1 MTWTQNA
8 YLQAALDA
16 ELGRLRNAPSGGR
29 ACAAFRAA
37 AALGGF
43 VASGVIAL
51 EEAERLLLD
60 AALDTGLPEREAS
73 NHIRRG
79 LNCGE
84 RTPRDLPRDGAGKSC
99 PHLPSRPS
107 LGGEQRHARPPS
119 TEVDALWS
127 ASSPVD
133 SDSVAVEWFRRR
145 YGGHARSF
153 LEQSQAYDLAR
164 VIPSGLGLPRWA
176 WSRRGPW
183 ARTGHRLLFRLW
195 DHAGSAL
202 SLRARCL
209 YTSTNPKSLAPCG
222 FSVRSLVL
230 ADPTALVLLTGEAG
244 RWCEPFDVV
253 IAEGEPDWLL
263 WSAGPRDTE
272 ARCRAC
278 FGVEAGAWCQQIA
291 DCIPDGIRVSIRT
304 HHDEPG
310 DRYAGQ
316 VIATLRGRCRV
327 FRSKRE
333 EGARG

>member
-1 MTWTQNA
+1 MTWTQDA
-8 YLQAALDA
+8 YFHAALDA
-16 ELGRLRNAPSGGR
+16 ELGHLRNTPLGGR

-43 VASGVIAL
+43 VASGAIAR

-73 NHIRRG
+73 SHIRRG
-79 LNCGE
+79 LNCGQ
-84 RTPRDLPRDGAGKSC
+84 RTPRDLPREGAGKPC
-99 PHLPSRPS
+99 PHLPYRLSV
-107 LGGEQRHARPPS
+107 GGEQCHARPPS

-153 LEQSQAYDLAR
+153 LEQSQAHDLAR
-164 VIPSGLGLPRWA
+164 VIPSGLSLPRWA

-195 DHAGSAL
+195 DCAGSAL

-209 YTSTNPKSLAPCG
+209 YTSTTPKSLAPCG

-230 ADPTALVLLTGEAG
+230 ADPIAIQLLAG
-244 RWCEPFDVV
+244 DAKARCESLNVV

-291 DCIPDGIRVSIRT
+291 DRIPDGIRVSIRT
-304 HHDEPG
+304 HHDQPG
-310 DRYAGQ
+310 DRYARQ
-316 VIATLRGRCRV
+316 VMSTLRGRCRV

-333 EGARG
+333 DGVRG